1 MKSKKIF
8 QTILIFAMVM
18 ALFTGCTVNNTDT
31 NIETEVSNVPAVI
44 AKTNGGEK
52 WETKIDYAN
61 ADNWLSAEDAGKD
74 VDVVYFYPT
83 TFSKV
88 SDDAPDVAD
97 ITDESMRS
105 GAQRELKN
113 QASVFIEDC
122 NIYAPFYRQ
131 VNAAYALTLSDEEA
145 DDLLRY
151 SASQDPSAALDY
163 YFENYNN
170 GKPFILAGHS
180 QGSQILTMILS
191 DYMKEHPEYYKNMIA
206 AYVIGYSV
214 TDKYLAANPHLKFA
228 EGADDTGVIISYNTE
243 GPANKDQ
250 HNAVVT
256 DGAISINPINWKKD
270 DTYASKEENLGS
282 LNIDGEIE
290 KNLADAKID
299 LERGVVVCETADSA
313 VYAIPEAAHAL
324 FGPESYHG
332 YDYGLYYMNLRENAK
347 VRIEAFKNK

>member
-8 QTILIFAMVM
+8 QNILIFSMVM

-31 NIETEVSNVPAVI
+31 NVETEVRNAPAVI

-61 ADNWLSAEDAGKD
+61 ADNWLSAEDTGKD

-191 DYMKEHPEYYKNMIA
+191 DYMKVHPEHYKKMIA

-270 DTYASKEENLGS
+270 DTYAAKEENLGS

>member
-8 QTILIFAMVM
+8 QIILIFAMVM

-31 NIETEVSNVPAVI
+31 NIETEVSNVPTVI

-61 ADNWLSAEDAGKD
+61 ADNWLSAEDTGKV

-191 DYMKEHPEYYKNMIA
+191 DYMKAHPEHYKNMIA

-270 DTYASKEENLGS
+270 DTYAAKEENLGS

>member
-8 QTILIFAMVM
+8 QNILIFAMVM

-31 NIETEVSNVPAVI
+31 NIETEVSNVPTVI

-191 DYMKEHPEYYKNMIA
+191 DYMKEHPEHYKNMIA

>member
-8 QTILIFAMVM
+8 QTILTFAMVM

-31 NIETEVSNVPAVI
+31 NVETEVSNVPAVI

-191 DYMKEHPEYYKNMIA
+191 DYMKEHPEHYKNMIA

-256 DGAISINPINWKKD
+256 DGAISIDPINWKKD

-332 YDYGLYYMNLRENAK
+332 QDYGFYYMNLRENAK

>member
-31 NIETEVSNVPAVI
+31 NIETEVSNVPTVI

-61 ADNWLSAEDAGKD
+61 ADNWLSAEDTGKD

-170 GKPFILAGHS
+170 SKPFILAGHS

-191 DYMKEHPEYYKNMIA
+191 DYMKEHPEHYENMIA

-243 GPANKDQ
+243 GPANKGQ

-270 DTYASKEENLGS
+270 DTYAAKEENLGS

>member
-1 MKSKKIF
+1 MKSNKIF

-18 ALFTGCTVNNTDT
+18 ALFTGCTANNTDT
-31 NIETEVSNVPAVI
+31 NVETEVSNVPTVI

-163 YFENYNN
+163 YFENYNT

-191 DYMKEHPEYYKNMIA
+191 DYMKEHPEHYKNMIA

-270 DTYASKEENLGS
+270 DTYAAKEENLGS

-299 LERGVVVCETADSA
+299 LERGVVVCEAADSA

>member
-8 QTILIFAMVM
+8 RNILIFAMVM

-31 NIETEVSNVPAVI
+31 NVETEVSNVPTVI

-61 ADNWLSAEDAGKD
+61 ADNWLSAEDTGKD

-191 DYMKEHPEYYKNMIA
+191 DYMKEHPEHYENMIA

-290 KNLADAKID
+290 KNLADAKIN

>member
-8 QTILIFAMVM
+8 QNILIFAMIM
-18 ALFTGCTVNNTDT
+18 ALFTGCTVNNTGT
-31 NIETEVSNVPAVI
+31 NIETEVSNVPTVI

-191 DYMKEHPEYYKNMIA
+191 DYMKEHPEHYKNMIA

-324 FGPESYHG
+324 FGSESYHG

>member
-8 QTILIFAMVM
+8 QTILIFAMIM
-18 ALFTGCTVNNTDT
+18 ALFTGCTVNNNDT
-31 NIETEVSNVPAVI
+31 NVETEVSNVPTVI

-191 DYMKEHPEYYKNMIA
+191 DYMKEHPEHYKNMIA

>member
-8 QTILIFAMVM
+8 QNILIFAMVM

-31 NIETEVSNVPAVI
+31 NVETEVSNVPTVI

-170 GKPFILAGHS
+170 GKPCILAGHS

-191 DYMKEHPEYYKNMIA
+191 DYMKEHPEHYKNMIA

>member
-1 MKSKKIF
+1 MKSKKIV
-8 QTILIFAMVM
+8 QTILIFAMIM

-31 NIETEVSNVPAVI
+31 NVETEVSNVPTVI

-61 ADNWLSAEDAGKD
+61 ADNWLSAEDTGKD

-83 TFSKV
+83 TFLKV

-105 GAQRELKN
+105 GAQRELEN

-191 DYMKEHPEYYKNMIA
+191 DYMKEHPEHYENMIA

-270 DTYASKEENLGS
+270 DTYAAKEENLGS
-282 LNIDGEIE
+282 LTIDGEIE

>member
-8 QTILIFAMVM
+8 QNILIFAMVM

-31 NIETEVSNVPAVI
+31 NVETEVSNVPTVI

-191 DYMKEHPEYYKNMIA
+191 DYMKEHPEHYKNMIA

>member
-1 MKSKKIF
+1 MKSNKIF

-31 NIETEVSNVPAVI
+31 NVETEVSNVPTVI

-191 DYMKEHPEYYKNMIA
+191 DYMKEHPEHYKNMIA

-270 DTYASKEENLGS
+270 DTYASKKENLGS

-332 YDYGLYYMNLRENAK
+332 QDYGFYYMNLRENAK

>member
-31 NIETEVSNVPAVI
+31 NVETEVSNVPTVI

-191 DYMKEHPEYYKNMIA
+191 DYMKEHPEHYKNMIA

>member
-31 NIETEVSNVPAVI
+31 NIESEVSNVPAVI

-61 ADNWLSAEDAGKD
+61 ADNWLSAEDTGKG

-191 DYMKEHPEYYKNMIA
+191 DYMKEHPEHYKNMIA

-270 DTYASKEENLGS
+270 DTYAAKEENLGS

>member
-1 MKSKKIF
+1 MKIKKIF
-8 QTILIFAMVM
+8 QNILIFAMVM

-31 NIETEVSNVPAVI
+31 NVETEVSNVPAVI

-191 DYMKEHPEYYKNMIA
+191 DYMKEHPEHYKNMIA

>member
-8 QTILIFAMVM
+8 QNILIFAMVM

-31 NIETEVSNVPAVI
+31 NVETEVSNVPTVI

-191 DYMKEHPEYYKNMIA
+191 DYMKEHPEHYKNMIA

-256 DGAISINPINWKKD
+256 DGTISINPINWKKD

>member
-31 NIETEVSNVPAVI
+31 NIETEGSNVPAVI

-191 DYMKEHPEYYKNMIA
+191 DYMKEHPEHYKNMIA

-270 DTYASKEENLGS
+270 DTYAAKEENLGS

>member
-8 QTILIFAMVM
+8 QNIFIFAMVM

-31 NIETEVSNVPAVI
+31 NVETEVSNVPSVI

-191 DYMKEHPEYYKNMIA
+191 DYMKAHPEYYERMIA

-228 EGADDTGVIISYNTE
+228 EGADDTGVIIS
-243 GPANKDQ
+243 
-250 HNAVVT
+250 
-256 DGAISINPINWKKD
+256 
-270 DTYASKEENLGS
+270 
-282 LNIDGEIE
+282 
-290 KNLADAKID
+290 
-299 LERGVVVCETADSA
+299 
-313 VYAIPEAAHAL
+313 
-324 FGPESYHG
+324 
-332 YDYGLYYMNLRENAK
+332 
-347 VRIEAFKNK
+347 

>member
-1 MKSKKIF
+1 MKSEKIF

-31 NIETEVSNVPAVI
+31 NVETEVSNVPTVI

-191 DYMKEHPEYYKNMIA
+191 DYMKEHPEHYKNMIA

-270 DTYASKEENLGS
+270 DTYAAKEENLGS